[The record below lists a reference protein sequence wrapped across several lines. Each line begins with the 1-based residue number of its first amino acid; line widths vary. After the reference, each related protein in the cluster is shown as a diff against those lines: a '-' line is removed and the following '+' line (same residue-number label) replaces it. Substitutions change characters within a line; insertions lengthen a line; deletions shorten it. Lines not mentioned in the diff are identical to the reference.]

1 MSMTYPLIH
10 PYGEDGYRVGIN
22 TGDFIDKT
30 YKQQKLTMRD
40 FYCFRIQQRLNEGK
54 NLLLASR
61 LLQQYI
67 VDGYVAIE
75 EERFRYIWNNQPKL
89 RDDLYSGLMDA
100 ILRGDSDC
108 SLVGKQLS
116 YLHLTPEDLAIGHKI
131 IKMQWQFAG
140 GLDIQICSSLS
151 HAIQSGPK

>member
-1 MSMTYPLIH
+1 MGDLTEENFKRDIIVELRKNGLQRISNLHPSFMFMTYPLIH
-10 PYGEDGYRVGIN
+10 PYGEDGYNVGIN

-67 VDGYVAIE
+67 VDGYMAIE
-75 EERFRYIWNNQPKL
+75 EERFRYIRNNQPKNSEL
-89 RDDLYSGLMDA
+89 
-100 ILRGDSDC
+100 IF
-108 SLVGKQLS
+108 
-116 YLHLTPEDLAIGHKI
+116 TLA
-131 IKMQWQFAG
+131 
-140 GLDIQICSSLS
+140 
-151 HAIQSGPK
+151 